1 MVEKLSAFLL
11 KMRKALAK
19 SWIWGTMNKDEKG
32 GCFMTIIE
40 KLNALRTLMKERNL
54 DVYMI
59 PTSDFHETEYVGEH
73 FKARAYMSG
82 FSGSQGTLVVT
93 LDDAALWTDGRYF
106 IQAADQLKDTSITL
120 MKQGEEGVP
129 TITQYIYDHVSMQ
142 GGVGFD
148 GRVMNT
154 KMVKAIMTKLEEKQV
169 HIAYEEDLVGMI
181 WEDRPE
187 LPKREGF
194 FLNVE
199 YSGKSTKDKLNDLHA
214 VMEKQGATHHIITSI
229 DDIAWVTNMRG
240 WDIACYPVVLAYL
253 ILTSSKGVIF
263 MDKGKLNDELIE
275 NFKENDIEIKDYND
289 IYEYVKTISEDAV
302 VMLDSSVVNYAIT
315 QNLNKGIKIIDHVNP
330 SQLMKAKKNEIE
342 LENNRK
348 AHIKD
353 AVAMT
358 KFMYWL
364 KTNIG
369 KEKMSEIIASDYL
382 EKLRKAQGALD
393 LSFNTIS
400 AYKEHA
406 AMMHYSAT
414 ADSDVE
420 LKPEGMLLVDSG
432 GQYMEGTTDITRT
445 FVLGKISEEE
455 RYWFTTALR
464 SHIALAKAHFLYG
477 CRGMNLDILARGPLW
492 EQGMDYKCGTGHGVG
507 HLLNVH
513 EGPNGFR
520 WKIVPERKDSCVLEE
535 GMTQS
540 NEPGVYEEGKF
551 GIRHENE
558 MVVRTGEKNEYG
570 QFMYFETI
578 TFVPFDLD
586 GLDESLLTQ
595 YDKEWLNAYHK
606 QVFEKVSPY
615 LSDEETAWLRKAT
628 RAI

>member
-1 MVEKLSAFLL
+1 
-11 KMRKALAK
+11 
-19 SWIWGTMNKDEKG
+19 
-32 GCFMTIIE
+32 
-40 KLNALRTLMKERNL
+40 
-54 DVYMI
+54 
-59 PTSDFHETEYVGEH
+59 
-73 FKARAYMSG
+73 
-82 FSGSQGTLVVT
+82 
-93 LDDAALWTDGRYF
+93 
-106 IQAADQLKDTSITL
+106 
-120 MKQGEEGVP
+120 
-129 TITQYIYDHVSMQ
+129 
-142 GGVGFD
+142 
-148 GRVMNT
+148 
-154 KMVKAIMTKLEEKQV
+154 
-169 HIAYEEDLVGMI
+169 
-181 WEDRPE
+181 
-187 LPKREGF
+187 
-194 FLNVE
+194 
-199 YSGKSTKDKLNDLHA
+199 
-214 VMEKQGATHHIITSI
+214 
-229 DDIAWVTNMRG
+229 MRG
-240 WDIACYPVVLAYL
+240 WDIARYPVMLAYL
-253 ILTSSKGVIF
+253 ILTLDGGVIF
-263 MDKGKLNDELIE
+263 VDKEKLNDELIANFEE
-275 NFKENDIEIKDYND
+275 NHIEIKDYND
-289 IYEYVKTISEDAV
+289 IYEYVKTIDSDAV
-302 VMLDSSVVNYAIT
+302 IMLDSSVVNYAIT
-315 QNLNKGIKIIDHVNP
+315 QNLNQNIKIEDRVNP
-330 SQLMKAKKNEIE
+330 SQLMKAMKNEIE

-348 AHIKD
+348 VHIKD

-382 EKLRKAQGALD
+382 EKLRKAQGAID

-414 ADSDVE
+414 PESDVE
-420 LKPEGMLLVDSG
+420 LKKEGMLLVDSG

-445 FVLGKISEEE
+445 FVLGEISDEE

-464 SHIALAKAHFLYG
+464 SNIALSKAHFLYG

-558 MVVRTGEKNEYG
+558 MVVRKGEKNEYG

-586 GLDESLLTQ
+586 GLDEALLTQ

-615 LSDEETAWLRKAT
+615 LSDDEVAWLRKAT